1 MRTRLTSIALL
12 ALVLAT
18 PAVAQDR
25 PTLKIGVSTRLSGPS
40 AVIGDSDRKSITM
53 AVEELNAAGGVAGY
67 KIEAIYADNKGVPS
81 EAVAVAR
88 RLADVDQVLAI
99 VDSAGSSGTLA
110 VMPVIQQLEVVNLAK
125 SSTNPRLY
133 SMSGKGG
140 NPWAFRINI
149 DDTMIARSYAAF
161 VAQRTKSLAVLAYND
176 DFGRGAVQAY
186 APILKELNVR
196 VTGTEYFARGAA
208 DYRPLLTRLRQDN
221 PEGILYIATA
231 TDSAIF
237 ARQLR
242 EVGWKV
248 TVFTRSDIASPEFLR
263 AIQDDPS
270 LAEGWTDGTLWAPD
284 VDAAFVKR
292 YEEKWSSSAVTH
304 GALGYHAVKGILAPA
319 IARAAA
325 DGGGKVT
332 RQGLRDALA
341 KIEVQTPIGTIKF
354 DEHNQA
360 YPNLFI
366 VQIQSGKAKVL
377 REMAVV
383 KGAP

>member
-1 MRTRLTSIALL
+1 MRTHLTSFALLL
-12 ALVLAT
+12 ALLT
-18 PAVAQDR
+18 GPVAAQER

-53 AVEELNAAGGVAGY
+53 AIDELNAAGGVAGHRL
-67 KIEAIYADNKGVPS
+67 EAIYADNKGVPS

-110 VMPVIQQLEVVNLAK
+110 VLPVIQQLGLVNLAK

-133 SMSGKGG
+133 AMSGKGG
-140 NPWAFRINI
+140 NEWAFRINI

-161 VAQRTKSLAVLAYND
+161 VAQRAKSLALLAYND

-186 APILKELNVR
+186 EPILKELNVR
-196 VTGTEYFARGAA
+196 VTGTEFFARGVA
-208 DYRPLLTRLRQDN
+208 DYRPLLTRLRQGAPD
-221 PEGILYIATA
+221 GILYIATA
-231 TDSAIF
+231 TDAAVF

-248 TVFTRSDIASPEFLR
+248 PVFTRSDIASPEFLR
-263 AIQDDPS
+263 AVQDDPS
-270 LAEGWTDGTLWAPD
+270 LAEGWTDATLWAPD

-292 YEEKWSSSAVTH
+292 YEERWSSAAVTH
-304 GALGYHAVKGILAPA
+304 GALGYHAVKGVLAAA

-332 RQGLRDALA
+332 RQGLRDAMT
-341 KIEVQTPIGTIKF
+341 KIEVSTPIGTIRF

-366 VQIQSGKAKVL
+366 VQIQGGKTRVL
-377 REMAVV
+377 REMNVTRAT
-383 KGAP
+383 P